1 MQRAEQIALSD
12 RMLAYKDADTQTL
25 APKPFTNPVSIY
37 TDRAHF
43 ERERELFFKQM
54 PLFMGLSSRIS
65 KPGDYFTNNFT
76 GQPILIMRGE
86 NGELNAFLNVCR
98 HRGTR
103 LMEEECGSGK
113 RRFSCPYHGW
123 TYDTAGRLVSILQEE
138 RFGSV
143 DKAELGLTR
152 LPVAEKYG
160 LIFVR
165 PVPGA
170 PVDIDRQ
177 LGGLGPEFAAY
188 GFDKYV
194 NYRTVTM
201 TYNFNWKIVQD
212 TFLETYHLPVLHRTT
227 VNPLIDPTVST
238 FDPYDLNLR
247 FAITR
252 RKFEKWRTEPVEQRD
267 VLSQL
272 AIVYMLFPNITF
284 IWQGDHAEAWCAY
297 PDKDKIDSTVI
308 EFTLFAPEPPAN
320 DSVRRHWDKNF
331 DIAIATVEKEDFPM
345 SEKLNAGFF
354 TGAQKEVVYG
364 RNEPALQYYHQTLRR
379 TMQGLDY

>member
-1 MQRAEQIALSD
+1 MQRAEQIQLAE
-12 RMLAYKDADTQTL
+12 RMLNFKDTGTQSLAD
-25 APKPFTNPVSIY
+25 APFTNPVSIY
-37 TDRAHF
+37 TDRAYF

-65 KPGDYFTNNFT
+65 KPGDYFTNDFT

-103 LMEEECGSGK
+103 LMEEPCGRGK

-123 TYDTAGRLVSILQEE
+123 TYDTAGKLVNILQEE
-138 RFGSV
+138 KFGAV
-143 DKAELGLTR
+143 DKAALGLTP

-165 PVPGA
+165 PTPGA
-170 PVDIDRQ
+170 PVDIDKQ
-177 LGGLGPEFAAY
+177 LGGLGPELGAY
-188 GFDKYV
+188 GFEKYV

-212 TFLETYHLPVLHRTT
+212 TFLEIYHLPVLHRTT
-227 VNPLIDPTVST
+227 VNPLIDASVSV

-252 RKFEKWRTEPVEQRD
+252 KNFEKWRTQPSEERD

-272 AIVYMLFPNITF
+272 AVVYMLFPNITF

-297 PDKDKIDSTVI
+297 PDKDNIDKTVI

-354 TGAQKEVVYG
+354 TGAQKEVIYG

-379 TMQGLDY
+379 AMKGLDY